1 MRWPILVSA
10 GCGAIYGYAFGSDLA
25 DIAAAF
31 LPQDLIGQ
39 WIAGQAAYALPI
51 GGIIGGV
58 AALMLITAL
67 GAADLSTV
75 IGMAGG
81 TIVGLVIERPQSWQI
96 IHPLDVFSAF
106 GSNSLHSRAR
116 RWSGDARRCSS
127 AWPGVEK
134 SSGISTPFLRAV
146 HLSGLTHRFL
156 DTTAIGTVQK

>member
-10 GCGAIYGYAFGSDLA
+10 GCGAIYGYAFGSDLS

-39 WIAGQAAYALPI
+39 CIAGRAAYVLPI

-58 AALMLITAL
+58 AALTLITAL

-81 TIVGLVIERPQSWQI
+81 TIVGLVIERPRSWQI
-96 IHPLDVFSAF
+96 IHPLD
-106 GSNSLHSRAR
+106 
-116 RWSGDARRCSS
+116 
-127 AWPGVEK
+127 
-134 SSGISTPFLRAV
+134 
-146 HLSGLTHRFL
+146 
-156 DTTAIGTVQK
+156 

>member
-25 DIAAAF
+25 DIATAF

-39 WIAGQAAYALPI
+39 WIAGQTAYALPI

-58 AALMLITAL
+58 AALTLITAL

-81 TIVGLVIERPQSWQI
+81 TIVGLVIERPRSWQI
-96 IHPLDVFSAF
+96 IHPLDVFSTFLWQQLTAF
-106 GSNSLHSRAR
+106 AGVALVWGCKKVLER
-116 RWSGDARRCSS
+116 S
-127 AWPGVEK
+127 AWSRK
-134 SSGISTPFLRAV
+134 I
-146 HLSGLTHRFL
+146 
-156 DTTAIGTVQK
+156 